1 MVATVSVALG
11 VQGLLPLPLVVVMF
25 GRDFLLIT
33 GSLAYRARTKKTGEA
48 FFDVE
53 VKLKKHN

>member
-11 VQGLLPLPLVVVMF
+11 IQGLLPSPLVVVMF

-33 GSLAYRARTKKTGEA
+33 GSLAYRARTKKSGEV

-53 VKLKKHN
+53 VKL